1 MMARIAFL
9 APRHVRNLRNTG
21 TMCALALVLG
31 TQPQADR
38 IEPSAAAQFIGQT
51 KRVCGPVTGRR
62 GGVPAEKAPTLLDL
76 GGAYPKQSLTV
87 SITPR
92 ARRSMSPRLEVLS
105 ERLDICAT
113 GKLDNTNEGLVLKID
128 DAHLL
133 LGTARRPTEPFRPDL
148 PRPAQRAQEGLVGP
162 EVVKGKTV
170 NPKYTD
176 AARKARIEGMVE
188 IEAVVLADGTV
199 GETRVLK
206 SIDALL
212 GLDDEAVKAVRAW
225 KFAPATRFGQPL
237 ASVVVLVMR
246 FDLFL

>member
-1 MMARIAFL
+1 MARIAFL

-21 TMCALALVLG
+21 TMCALTLVLG
-31 TQPQADR
+31 TPPQADR
-38 IEPSAAAQFIGQT
+38 IEPSVAAQFIGQT
-51 KRVCGPVTGRR
+51 KRVCGPVIGRR
-62 GGVPAEKAPTLLDL
+62 GGVPVEKAPTLLDL

-92 ARRSMSPRLEVLS
+92 ARRSMSPLLEVLS
-105 ERLDICAT
+105 ERLDVCAT
-113 GKLDNTNEGLVLKID
+113 GKLDDTNEGLVLKID

-133 LGTARRPTEPFRPDL
+133 LGVARRPTEPFRPDL
-148 PRPAQRAQEGLVGP
+148 PRPAQRAQEGLTGP
-162 EVVKGKTV
+162 QPMRTTT
-170 NPKYTD
+170 PKYTD

-188 IEAVVLADGTV
+188 IETVVLADGSV
-199 GETRVLK
+199 GETRVIK